1 MEGKEEWIAFV
12 YTRYTRFITFE
23 TKEEAITA
31 GRAELKRLKT
41 RPAEMVEFSGVFEQL
56 IDKDYSKF
64 YVGRIE
70 RPVPKITADSII
82 KKLRESS
89 REIYGDFCG
98 DFMESVTAAEKA
110 ELDNMVNVV
119 VKMWIRKNALKKY
132 GFLVKDIEEIADI
145 ENKDCEMYFKRINE

>member
-1 MEGKEEWIAFV
+1 MKSKEEWIAFV

-23 TKEEAITA
+23 TKEEAIVA
-31 GRAELKRLKT
+31 GRAELRRLKK
-41 RPAEMVEFSGVFEQL
+41 RPAKMVEFSGVFEQL

-82 KKLRESS
+82 KKLREGS

-98 DFMESVTAAEKA
+98 DFMENVTAAEKA
-110 ELDNMVNVV
+110 ELEDMVNIVV
-119 VKMWIRKNALKKY
+119 ETWISKNALKRY
-132 GFLVKDIEEIADI
+132 GFLVKDIEEIAYM
-145 ENKDCEMYFKRINE
+145 ENTLYR

>member
-1 MEGKEEWIAFV
+1 MKSKEEWIAFV

-23 TKEEAITA
+23 TKEEAIVA
-31 GRAELKRLKT
+31 GRAELRRLKK
-41 RPAEMVEFSGVFEQL
+41 RPAKMVEFSGVFEQL

-82 KKLRESS
+82 KKLREGS

-98 DFMESVTAAEKA
+98 DFMENVTAAEKA
-110 ELDNMVNVV
+110 ELEDMVNIVV
-119 VKMWIRKNALKKY
+119 ENWISKNALKRY
-132 GFLVKDIEEIADI
+132 GFLVKDIEEIAYM
-145 ENKDCEMYFKRINE
+145 ENTLYR

>member
-1 MEGKEEWIAFV
+1 MKSKEEWIAFV

-23 TKEEAITA
+23 TKEEVITA

-56 IDKDYSKF
+56 IDKNYSKF

-70 RPVPKITADSII
+70 RPIPKIAADSII
-82 KKLRESS
+82 KELRKGS

-98 DFMESVTAAEKA
+98 DFMENVTAAEKA
-110 ELDNMVNVV
+110 ELENMVNVV

-132 GFLVKDIEEIADI
+132 GFLVKDIVEVADM
-145 ENKDCEMYFKRINE
+145 ENT

>member
-1 MEGKEEWIAFV
+1 MKSKEEWIAFV

-23 TKEEAITA
+23 TKEEAIVA

-41 RPAEMVEFSGVFEQL
+41 RPAKMVEFSGVFEQL

-70 RPVPKITADSII
+70 RPVPKITADSMI
-82 KKLRESS
+82 KELRKSS

-98 DFMESVTAAEKA
+98 DFMQNVMVTERV
-110 ELDNMVNVV
+110 ELEEMVNIVV
-119 VKMWIRKNALKKY
+119 ESWISKNALKRY
-132 GFLVKDIEEIADI
+132 GFLVKDIVEVADM
-145 ENKDCEMYFKRINE
+145 ENTLYR

>member
-1 MEGKEEWIAFV
+1 MKDKEEWIAFV
-12 YTRYTRFITFE
+12 DARYTRFVTFE
-23 TKEEAITA
+23 TKEEAIVA
-31 GRAELKRLKT
+31 GRAELKMLKT
-41 RPAEMVEFSGVFEQL
+41 RPNETIEFSGVFEQL

-98 DFMESVTAAEKA
+98 GFMESVTAAEKA
-110 ELDNMVNVV
+110 ELENMVNIVIES
-119 VKMWIRKNALKKY
+119 WISKNALKRY
-132 GFLVKDIEEIADI
+132 GFLVKDIEEVVDV
-145 ENKDCEMYFKRINE
+145 